1 MRSDKELWQLAA
13 DARAKGRALQV
24 PVDLSRR
31 ERERI
36 QRIGWDKEIE
46 MRAEFARKRGRK

>member
-1 MRSDKELWQLAA
+1 LALAA